1 MQTTKKSKIFLALLF
16 LVALLFVS
24 CSFED
29 TFGTSGRNT
38 GENYTGSGETGG
50 GGSSG
55 GTSGGGSS
63 GGNTGG
69 GNGGPEENNG
79 SSIPQ
84 TYHGKYTK
92 VGNRNTAY
100 ITVGSDNT
108 KGDYIMIEGGNKEYV
123 KNLVYM
129 GENSWKQ
136 VVSTSGYYSTTWQY
150 TLKTEND
157 IRKFYFIIISTFTDT
172 KRNFVR
178 SSTNSVIQYWHN

>member
-1 MQTTKKSKIFLALLF
+1 MQTIKKSKIFLSLLF

-29 TFGTSGRNT
+29 TLGTNARSA
-38 GENYTGSGETGG
+38 GSE
-50 GGSSG
+50 GSS
-55 GTSGGGSS
+55 S
-63 GGNTGG
+63 

-84 TYHGKYTK
+84 IYHGKYTK

-157 IRKFYFIIISTFTDT
+157 IRKFYFIIISTFTDI

>member
-1 MQTTKKSKIFLALLF
+1 MQTIKKSKIFLALLF
-16 LVALLFVS
+16 LVALFFVS

-29 TFGTSGRNT
+29 TFGTSSR
-38 GENYTGSGETGG
+38 GSGSE
-50 GGSSG
+50 GSSG
-55 GTSGGGSS
+55 ENGGSGS
-63 GGNTGG
+63 S
-69 GNGGPEENNG
+69 EG
-79 SSIPQ
+79 SSIPK
-84 TYHGKYTK
+84 TYYGKYTK

-100 ITVGSDNT
+100 ITVGNDNT

-123 KNLVYM
+123 KDLVYM

-136 VVSTSGYYSTTWQY
+136 VVSTDGYYSTTWQY

>member
-16 LVALLFVS
+16 LAALFFVS

-29 TFGTSGRNT
+29 TLGTYGRNT
-38 GENYTGSGETGG
+38 NTEENGVSGGGNTGG
-50 GGSSG
+50 GN
-55 GTSGGGSS
+55 SGGGSS

-69 GNGGPEENNG
+69 GGSGENNG

-92 VGNRNTAY
+92 VGRDTSY
-100 ITVGSDNT
+100 ITVGNDNI

-123 KNLVYM
+123 KDLVYM

-136 VVSTSGYYSTTWQY
+136 LVSTSGYYSTTWQY
-150 TLKTEND
+150 TLKTENN

-172 KRNFVR
+172 ERNFVR

>member
-16 LVALLFVS
+16 LAALFFVS

-29 TFGTSGRNT
+29 TLGTNGRNT
-38 GENYTGSGETGG
+38 GGNYTGSGETGG
-50 GGSSG
+50 GGSS
-55 GTSGGGSS
+55 GGSS

-84 TYHGKYTK
+84 IYHGKYTK

>member
-1 MQTTKKSKIFLALLF
+1 MQTIKKSKIFLSLLF

-29 TFGTSGRNT
+29 TLGTNGRSA
-38 GENYTGSGETGG
+38 GSE
-50 GGSSG
+50 GSS
-55 GTSGGGSS
+55 S
-63 GGNTGG
+63 
-69 GNGGPEENNG
+69 GNGGSEENNG

-100 ITVGSDNT
+100 ITIGSDNT

-123 KNLVYM
+123 KDLVYM

-157 IRKFYFIIISTFTDT
+157 IRKFYFITIGTFTDT
-172 KRNFVR
+172 ERNFVR